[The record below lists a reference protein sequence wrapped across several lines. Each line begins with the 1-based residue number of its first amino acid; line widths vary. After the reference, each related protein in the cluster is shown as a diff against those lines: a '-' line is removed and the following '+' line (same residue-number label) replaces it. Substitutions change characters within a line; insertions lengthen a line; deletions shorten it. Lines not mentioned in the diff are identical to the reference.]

1 LFNQRRGLSP
11 AAMIIGSTMLIAAL
25 SPQLRQRI
33 SGFITGQMNR
43 QNSKNNM
50 FDASNVGN
58 MVKQALGGGNNQE
71 RSQNQN
77 PQQNG
82 RQHQHAGAQQT
93 QHQHTQTQT
102 RQTETAAKKRQ
113 PHYAEPIQ
121 FEQSAMNVMDDNTMM
136 EMLEDLEPGR

>member
-1 LFNQRRGLSP
+1 MFNQRKGLSP
-11 AAMIIGSTMLIAAL
+11 AAMIIGSTLLIAAL
-25 SPQLRQRI
+25 SPQIRQRI
-33 SGFITGQMNR
+33 SGFISGQMNR

-71 RSQNQN
+71 RSQNQSQ
-77 PQQNG
+77 QQNG

-102 RQTETAAKKRQ
+102 RQTETAAEKKT
-113 PHYAEPIQ
+113 A
-121 FEQSAMNVMDDNTMM
+121 A
-136 EMLEDLEPGR
+136 LC

>member
-1 LFNQRRGLSP
+1 
-11 AAMIIGSTMLIAAL
+11 
-25 SPQLRQRI
+25 QRI

-43 QNSKNNM
+43 QNSKNNR

-121 FEQSAMNVMDDNTMM
+121 FE
-136 EMLEDLEPGR
+136 

>member
-1 LFNQRRGLSP
+1 MFNQRKGLSP
-11 AAMIIGSTMLIAAL
+11 AAMIIGSTLLIAAL
-25 SPQLRQRI
+25 SPQIRQRI
-33 SGFITGQMNR
+33 SGFISGQMNR

-71 RSQNQN
+71 RSQNQSQ
-77 PQQNG
+77 QQNG

-102 RQTETAAKKRQ
+102 RQTETAAKKDSR
-113 PHYAEPIQ
+113 I
-121 FEQSAMNVMDDNTMM
+121 
-136 EMLEDLEPGR
+136 MLNPFNLNKAL